1 MNAPPGFFRLW
12 LGRIFWGLVASVPL
26 GVVAL
31 VLLMLSAELRGLD
44 RARTGIEAANS
55 LLSSAMKSGKPEAVP
70 LAVRQMASAT
80 GTTLILFRND
90 GTPAYSDMRA
100 LDRLKAYT
108 AIPEEWKT
116 APHTPD
122 LFLWP
127 PSSLPRPLVHEVDR
141 IFSNRSAHLVT
152 DSRGRASPMAIG
164 GGYAIWTKSITN
176 HTTCARCH
184 GFDREVL
191 GHWVAVASV
200 SSVASRRGTVLWGFW
215 PLPGINQ
222 RILFGG
228 TVSIVLFSIFLVSL
242 AETWTLRR
250 GLAGKKGKKPAG
262 KKGGEAPEG
271 PIFARESPPSEAD
284 EDEEMTVSHEGWEE
298 LHRRLETLDQS
309 VLALANEIPRAGV
322 LPQQHP
328 DERIA
333 VHATLGDLL
342 SDWSDRFELALQELG
357 AHPAL
362 ASDPLLLRYLDKVR
376 EFRAQAVSFADMASQ
391 DTEEKSFGV
400 LKAPFFESLSDEQ
413 KDWTDRLRSVL
424 GHLHAEIRAMEGIS
438 KTGLARTEIP
448 RENSESGKRDAQG
461 QG

>member
-12 LGRIFWGLVASVPL
+12 LGRIFWGLVVSIPL
-26 GVVAL
+26 GVMAL

-55 LLSSAMKSGKPEAVP
+55 LLSSAMKAGKPEAVP

-100 LDRLKAYT
+100 LDRVKAYA

-116 APHTPD
+116 SPHTPD

-127 PSSLPRPLVHEVDR
+127 PSSFPRPLVHEVDR

-152 DSRGRASPMAIG
+152 DSRGRASPLAIG
-164 GGYAIWTKSITN
+164 GGYAIWTKSIRN

-228 TVSIVLFSIFLVSL
+228 AASLALFSIFLVSL
-242 AETWTLRR
+242 VETWTLRR

-262 KKGGEAPEG
+262 KKGADVPEG
-271 PIFARESPPSEAD
+271 PIFARESPSLQAE
-284 EDEEMTVSHEGWEE
+284 ESEEMTVSHEGWEE
-298 LHRRLETLDQS
+298 LHRRLETLDRS
-309 VLALANEIPRAGV
+309 VLTLAEEIPRAGV
-322 LPQQHP
+322 LPKSHS
-328 DERIA
+328 DETIA
-333 VHATLGDLL
+333 IHATLGEML
-342 SDWSDRFELALQELG
+342 SDWSDRFEQALQELG

-362 ASDPLLLRYLDKVR
+362 ATDPLLLRYLEKAR
-376 EFRAQAVSFADMASQ
+376 EFRAQAVSFADMASRE
-391 DTEEKSFGV
+391 TEEKTSGL

-438 KTGLARTEIP
+438 RTGLARTEP
-448 RENSESGKRDAQG
+448 PKGTAENGKGGSGG
-461 QG
+461 